1 MVTFPLCREPDA
13 RFGVRGPC
21 AVAPQRRGPVPAS
34 ALHLQAD
41 RGRQAGVRYR
51 VKDVHLRTLSGAG
64 CRSEAGRGAAEPSR
78 GCRRGEGA
86 NRDDVVKSR
95 ARSYSWRRARSES
108 RPPAA
113 TSSMNGMTS
122 AGSCARWRSWL
133 NTGEFLEEAC
143 KGQQEPQIFLV
154 LPLRISVLKDRPV
167 WSATRRAAFGRRNS
181 PALQPRGTSAH
192 PGLPIR
198 ARGRGRETHRPSHGR
213 SSSHESRWPRHC
225 WHSNARGRCVT
236 WPTPPNMFNQ
246 SLQLSNSSQS
256 IGSWQAKPAVSER
269 VRVT

>member
-86 NRDDVVKSR
+86 NRDDVVKSKNFHTVSGSALSDA
-95 ARSYSWRRARSES
+95 ARRNVGITTKQIQSQKS
-108 RPPAA
+108 
-113 TSSMNGMTS
+113 
-122 AGSCARWRSWL
+122 
-133 NTGEFLEEAC
+133 
-143 KGQQEPQIFLV
+143 IFLIFCQK
-154 LPLRISVLKDRPV
+154 ISGSGSLAQCRLEFRA
-167 WSATRRAAFGRRNS
+167 SA
-181 PALQPRGTSAH
+181 
-192 PGLPIR
+192 
-198 ARGRGRETHRPSHGR
+198 
-213 SSSHESRWPRHC
+213 
-225 WHSNARGRCVT
+225 
-236 WPTPPNMFNQ
+236 
-246 SLQLSNSSQS
+246 
-256 IGSWQAKPAVSER
+256 
-269 VRVT
+269 